1 MNTRESRNRQRLS
14 TDGLPQ
20 VQPGHAV
27 STRPDHEGVRTHTV
41 TATKKRG
48 TRPQQRPPTKYGTP
62 EGPTSQ
68 ALYTVRSQNLSEL
81 RKHCARGGIRTAF
94 HPLQKLGT
102 PENIRN
108 PAEFGRCTAQF
119 DALSVHLV
127 HASFLPHSKD
137 LRTTAALLR
146 QGSAALFLPR
156 VSRAD
161 LLPVALDPLGWCTCV
176 DSKSFM
182 AVLPPFG
189 AFMG

>member
-1 MNTRESRNRQRLS
+1 MEPRR
-14 TDGLPQ
+14 GPQ
-20 VQPGHAV
+20 VKLCTQSEAKNV
-27 STRPDHEGVRTHTV
+27 SD
-41 TATKKRG
+41 
-48 TRPQQRPPTKYGTP
+48 
-62 EGPTSQ
+62 
-68 ALYTVRSQNLSEL
+68 L
-81 RKHCARGGIRTAF
+81 RKHCVRGGIRTAF

-137 LRTTAALLR
+137 PRTTAALLG

-161 LLPVALDPLGWCTCV
+161 LLPVALDPLGWCTYV